1 MCEYINKNKNIFLK
15 MDIEGAEV
23 NWLNSLS
30 SEQLSNFSQMVIEFH
45 NPFSEK
51 EQRMFNKLCET
62 HVFNTFSS

>member
-1 MCEYINKNKNIFLK
+1 MCEYINKNIFLK
-15 MDIEGAEV
+15 MDIEGTEV

-51 EQRMFNKLCET
+51 EQRMFKLCET